1 MFFRTK
7 KSGPRT
13 YLQLVE
19 NHWRDGRPHQ
29 TVLATLGRLDEL
41 QQRGAV
47 DSLLCSAA
55 RFADKLL
62 VLTAHQR
69 GELTAVRTLRLGA
82 PLIFERLWRETS
94 CAAVLEQL
102 LGQRR
107 FEFPVERA
115 VFLTVLHRLLAP
127 GSDRAADKWK
137 HDYLL
142 GGAAELGLHHLY
154 RAMAWLGEQLPDDE
168 QRGSTRLVPLC
179 IKDRIEEGLFRCR
192 RDLFTQLQVTFFD
205 TTSIYFEGEG
215 GDELGQFGHSKD
227 HRPDLYQMVVGAVL
241 DGDGRPIC
249 CEMWPGNTTDVKTLI
264 PIVDG
269 LYRRFGI
276 VKVCIVADRGMISQ
290 ETINDLDQQGWPY
303 ILGARMRRCKE
314 VREQVLADRGRF
326 RVVHPKSP
334 DPKDPAPLKVK
345 EVRVEGRRYVVCV
358 NEDEVRKDRADREA
372 IVAGLREQL
381 RAGDKSLVG
390 NKGYRRFLKVEGAGH
405 FAIDE
410 AKIAEEAR
418 YDGTWVLRTS
428 TDLPAAEVA
437 LQFKRLWLVE
447 QWFRSCK
454 SLLETRPIYHQRDE
468 TIRGHVFCSFL
479 ALLLRYELQARL
491 AARGAVPEWADVLA
505 DLERLQYVEVEQEGK
520 RFRLRTQLQG
530 TCGQVFRAVGV
541 AVPPTVEQLA

>member
-1 MFFRTK
+1 VFFRTK

-19 NHWRDGRPHQ
+19 NHWLDGRPQQ

-47 DSLLCSAA
+47 ESLLCSGA

-82 PLIFERLWRETS
+82 VLIFERLWREAG

-107 FEFPVERA
+107 FEFAVERA

-137 HDYLL
+137 HDYLP

-154 RAMAWLGEQLPDDE
+154 RAMAWLGEPLPDDE

-179 IKDRIEEGLFRCR
+179 TKDRIEEGLFGRR
-192 RDLFTQLQVTFFD
+192 RDLFTQLQVVFFD

-215 GDELGQFGHSKD
+215 GDELGQHGHSKG

-276 VKVCIVADRGMISQ
+276 VKVCIVADRGMISR
-290 ETINDLDQQGWPY
+290 EVVDDLEQQGWPY
-303 ILGARMRRCKE
+303 ILGARMRRNNE

-326 RVVHPKSP
+326 RVVHPRSP

-345 EVRVEGRRYVVCV
+345 EVKVEGRRYVVCV
-358 NEDEVRKDRADREA
+358 NEDEVKKDRADREA

-390 NKGYRRFLKVEGAGH
+390 NKGYRRFLKVEGPGH

-410 AKIAEEAR
+410 AKVAEEAR

-428 TDLPAAEVA
+428 TDLPTADVA
-437 LQFKRLWLVE
+437 LQYKRLWQVE

-491 AARGAVPEWADVLA
+491 AARGDVPEWADVVQ
-505 DLERLQYVEVEQEGK
+505 DLERLQYVEVEQQGK

-530 TCGQVFRAVGV
+530 TCGRVFRAVG
-541 AVPPTVEQLA
+541 AAIPPTVQQLA

>member
-1 MFFRTK
+1 VFFRTK

-19 NHWRDGRPHQ
+19 NHWRDGRPQQ

-47 DSLLCSAA
+47 DSLLRSGA

-82 PLIFERLWRETS
+82 VLIFERLWRETG

-107 FEFPVERA
+107 FEFAVERA

-127 GSDRAADKWK
+127 GSDRAADRWK

-142 GGAAELGLHHLY
+142 DGAAELGLHHLY

-179 IKDRIEEGLFRCR
+179 TKDHIEEGLFGRR
-192 RDLFTQLQVTFFD
+192 RDLFTQLQVVFFD

-215 GDELGQFGHSKD
+215 GDELGQYGHSKD

-264 PIVDG
+264 PVVDG

-276 VKVCIVADRGMISQ
+276 VKVCIVADRGMISR
-290 ETINDLDQQGWPY
+290 EVVDDLDQQGWPY
-303 ILGARMRRCKE
+303 ILGARTRRNNE

-326 RVVHPKSP
+326 RVVHPRSP

-345 EVRVEGRRYVVCV
+345 EVKVDGRRYVVCV
-358 NEDEVRKDRADREA
+358 NEDEVQKDRADRAA

-390 NKGYRRFLKVEGAGH
+390 NRGYRRFLKVQGPGH

-410 AKIAEEAR
+410 AKIAAEAR

-428 TDLPAAEVA
+428 TDFPAAAVA
-437 LQFKRLWLVE
+437 LQFKRLWQVE

-454 SLLETRPIYHQRDE
+454 SLLETRPIYHQRDA

-491 AARGAVPEWADVLA
+491 AARGPVPEWADVLA
-505 DLERLQYVEVEQEGK
+505 DLERLQYVEVEQQGK
-520 RFRLRTQLQG
+520 RFRLRAQLQG
-530 TCGQVFRAVGV
+530 TCGRVFRAVGV

>member
-7 KSGPRT
+7 KSGPRA

-19 NHWRDGRPHQ
+19 NHWRDGRPQQ

-47 DSLLCSAA
+47 ESLLRSGA

-62 VLTAHQR
+62 VLTAHER
-69 GELTAVRTLRLGA
+69 GALTAVRTLRLGA
-82 PLIFERLWRETS
+82 VLIFERLWREAG

-127 GSDRAADKWK
+127 GSDRAADRWK

-142 GGAAELGLHHLY
+142 DGAAELGLHHLY

-179 IKDRIEEGLFRCR
+179 TKDRIEEGLFQRR
-192 RDLFTQLQVTFFD
+192 RDLFTQLQVVFFD

-215 GDELGQFGHSKD
+215 GDELGQYGHSKD

-264 PIVDG
+264 PVIDG

-290 ETINDLDQQGWPY
+290 ETIDDLDQQGWPY

-358 NEDEVRKDRADREA
+358 NDDEVRKDRADREA

-390 NKGYRRFLKVEGAGH
+390 NKGYRRYLKVEGEGH
-405 FAIDE
+405 FAVDE
-410 AKIAEEAR
+410 AKVAEEAR
-418 YDGTWVLRTS
+418 YDGTWVLRTNS
-428 TDLPAAEVA
+428 PLPAAEVA
-437 LQFKRLWLVE
+437 LQFKRLWMVE

-454 SLLETRPIYHQRDE
+454 SLLETRPIYHRCDA

-479 ALLLRYELQARL
+479 ALVLRQELQARL
-491 AARGAVPEWADVLA
+491 AERGHALEWADVIA
-505 DLERLQYVEVEQEGK
+505 DLERLQYVEVEQDGK
-520 RFRLRTQLQG
+520 RCRLRTQLHG
-530 TCGQVFRAVGV
+530 TCGRVFRAVGV
-541 AVPPTVEQLA
+541 AIPPTVRQLA